1 MTADAIAISHLILN
15 TIKEP
20 PSKQTPSENYQR
32 ILSGI
37 NSLSSD
43 QIDTLLKI
51 IALFIGSPD
60 TILLPSEKYRLIYL
74 LKAITSSQP
83 IPDQFKLS
91 LQKQKYLLQSLIQ
104 IALHNKAQSFPNRGE
119 GLFPSSHKWP
129 EKDPKM
135 NHIANNVI
143 GLTIEILKYWGQKQ
157 PAGNLFGDIYQDLVA
172 QFDYEYPDYENFY
185 DEGAIDK
192 IDWKEQNSDSSHP
205 LLTFKNLK
213 EGDLESNIEQIRK
226 TPGKINKML
235 SAFEQKL
242 MQLKDNLISKVS
254 EGHKTE
260 HVCEVLDCLTRLQIY
275 ANTLKAVF
283 KACPILEVTDEL
295 FKSAIRARDIVV
307 VFEKLMECTRDFF
320 EKEQKDT
327 EYFSSMIAT
336 IESASSSQGTKS
348 QSTHQTGLSIS
359 PTTSTSDEPLK
370 LENALSLNRIES
382 DNSLRILNTNSE
394 HQINIYE
401 SIIVFPGD
409 EESKKSDQA
418 EIDEND
424 FVLQLARANSKDKP
438 NSMKEV
444 TIPDTDKLQFPAAL
458 KRNYQNF
465 SQISEKD
472 GLIIYQAKS
481 FPNERENKRV
491 LITLI
496 SKLDWSNTSHRNSL
510 LEVFWRKL
518 VQHPAVK
525 PIIEY
530 SFIPNTDTLWFVE
543 PDIPNFCETKL
554 IIDKVNDFDRFMEQ
568 MTRFSVYLK
577 KTHGLVLPNLS
588 SEDINY
594 NQNTKHF
601 MIQNWYKA
609 SYSSEF
615 AEESKFLGNLAS
627 LGLFILGFP
636 IENGVKTREDWLSIL
651 SKMPDEWRNVRD
663 ETEWGLT
670 RELLLSCIFS
680 LKENFT
686 LDLLSKWLG
695 QSNSDSSD
703 TIKNQGHLK
712 FVLYND
718 EKITF
723 FNYNGN
729 TSKFSTDTI
738 RNPQK
743 GMLFFAPVLIAG

>member
-1 MTADAIAISHLILN
+1 MTTDAIAISHLILN

-60 TILLPSEKYRLIYL
+60 KILLPSEKYRLIYL

-91 LQKQKYLLQSLIQ
+91 LQNQKYLLQSLIQ

-143 GLTIEILKYWGQKQ
+143 GLTIEMLKYWGQNL

-172 QFDYEYPDYENFY
+172 QFDYKYPCYKIFCDDVNPST
-185 DEGAIDK
+185 K
-192 IDWKEQNSDSSHP
+192 IDWRVQNSDSSHP

-213 EGDLESNIEQIRK
+213 EGDLESNIEQICK

-254 EGHKTE
+254 EGQKTE
-260 HVCEVLDCLTRLQIY
+260 HVSEVLDCLTRLQIY

-283 KACPILEVTDEL
+283 KTCPILEVTDEL

-327 EYFSSMIAT
+327 EYFSSMISA
-336 IESASSSQGTKS
+336 IEGASSSQGTKS
-348 QSTHQTGLSIS
+348 QSTHTNGLSKP
-359 PTTSTSDEPLK
+359 PTTSTSDELLK
-370 LENALSLNRIES
+370 RGNVPSLNGIES
-382 DNSLRILNTNSE
+382 ANSLGLLNSE
-394 HQINIYE
+394 YQIYAYE
-401 SIIVFPGD
+401 SVIVFPGN
-409 EESKKSDQA
+409 EEYKNSEQT
-418 EIDEND
+418 EIDGND
-424 FVLQLARANSKDKP
+424 FALQLARANSKDKP
-438 NSMKEV
+438 TSLKEV
-444 TIPDTDKLQFPAAL
+444 PIPETDKLQFPTAL

-472 GLIIYQAKS
+472 GLIIYQAKP
-481 FPNERENKRV
+481 FPNERENKHV

-496 SKLDWSNTSHRNSL
+496 SKLDWSNMSHRNSL

-568 MTRFSVYLK
+568 MTMFSVYLK

-636 IENGVKTREDWLSIL
+636 IENGVKTREDWLNIL

-663 ETEWGLT
+663 EAEWGLT
-670 RELLLSCIFS
+670 RKLLLSCIFS
-680 LKENFT
+680 SKENFT

-695 QSNSDSSD
+695 QSNSDSPD
-703 TIKNQGHLK
+703 TIKNRDHLK

-738 RNPQK
+738 KNPQK
-743 GMLFFAPVLIAG
+743 GMLFFESVLITR